1 MSKIITASSQAIK
14 KLNTPQLLQGGLYLT
29 WATSLLVLVSTI
41 SGIQGQRHALNTIGK
56 NTASITTAQAL
67 KDRAPNIITAQILKG
82 SAAGMDAYVAKEL
95 LLPSGQNQDVLKS
108 YQEGYEKF
116 TQRLVAAAENI
127 TYGDKE
133 RKPIQTLQ
141 LELGNY
147 IAKIQQARDFH
158 ERGDTNNMLVA
169 YRSAAEIMDQKLLP
183 AADALDKVNVDA
195 LNVTYNQEKFDSGKS
210 LFFIVISGVALISV
224 LVGLQIFLSQR
235 TRRTFNPMLLAASAI
250 AIALL
255 NYTTGAFVSASQN
268 LRIAKEDAFTSMHTL
283 RQARALGN
291 MANAAQSRYLLDS
304 AFALNHE
311 QAFFNTIAKIAKLPD
326 GETFDYVAAAASASS
341 YKPNFTGLLADQLK
355 NITFAGEREATVK
368 NFTTLGTYIAIDK
381 QIRQLERSGKH
392 AEAIALCLGNQPGQS
407 NWAFD
412 EFRLKANQKTFDI
425 NQAAFD
431 NAIKQGFKEVDNFE
445 FTTPVALSAIALL
458 TLFGLLPR
466 LKEYSV

>member
-1 MSKIITASSQAIK
+1 MSKIITASNKAIK
-14 KLNTPQLLQGGLYLT
+14 KLNTPQLLQSGLYLT
-29 WATSLLVLVSTI
+29 WAASLLVLVSTI
-41 SGIQGQRHALNTIGK
+41 SGIQEQRHAINTIGK
-56 NTASITTAQAL
+56 DATPSISTAQRL
-67 KDRAPNIITAQILKG
+67 KDA
-82 SAAGMDAYVAKEL
+82 AAGMDAYVANEL
-95 LLPSGQNQDVLKS
+95 LALPGQNQDAVKG
-108 YQEGYEKF
+108 YNERYEKF

-133 RKPIQTLQ
+133 RKPIETLQ

-195 LNVTYNQEKFDSGKS
+195 LNFTYNQVKFDSGKS

-250 AIALL
+250 AIAFL
-255 NYTTGAFVSASQN
+255 NYTTGAFLSASQN
-268 LRIAKEDAFTSMHTL
+268 LRIAKEDAFTSMYAL
-283 RQARALGN
+283 RQARALSYI
-291 MANAAQSRYLLDS
+291 ANDAESRYLLDS

-311 QAFFNTIAKIAKLPD
+311 QAFFNNINKIAQLPN
-326 GETFDYVAAAASASS
+326 GQTFETVAASASASS

-355 NITFAGEREATVK
+355 NITFAGERESTVENLTK
-368 NFTTLGTYIAIDK
+368 LGTYIAIDK
-381 QIRQLERSGKH
+381 EIRQLQRSGKH

-412 EFRLKANQKTFDI
+412 ELKAANQKSFDV

-431 NAIKQGFKEVDNFE
+431 KAIKQGFKEVDGFE
-445 FTTPVALSAIALL
+445 YITPVALSAIAFL

>member
-1 MSKIITASSQAIK
+1 MSKIITASNKAIK

-29 WATSLLVLVSTI
+29 WAASLLMLVSTI
-41 SGIQGQRHALNTIGK
+41 SGIQGQRHAINTIGK
-56 NTASITTAQAL
+56 DATPSITTAQRL
-67 KDRAPNIITAQILKG
+67 KDA
-82 SAAGMDAYVAKEL
+82 AAGMDAYIANEL
-95 LLPSGQNQDVLKS
+95 LALPGQNQDAVKG
-108 YQEGYEKF
+108 YNERYEKL

-133 RKPIQTLQ
+133 RKPIETLQ

-169 YRSAAEIMDQKLLP
+169 YRSAAEIMDQKLLS
-183 AADALDKVNVDA
+183 AAEALDKVNVDA
-195 LNVTYNQEKFDSGKS
+195 LNVTYNKEKFDSGKS

-250 AIALL
+250 AIAFL
-255 NYTTGAFVSASQN
+255 NYTTGAFLSASQN
-268 LRIAKEDAFTSMHTL
+268 LRIAKEDAFNSMYVL
-283 RQARALGN
+283 RQARALSYI
-291 MANAAQSRYLLDS
+291 ANAAESRYLLDP
-304 AFALNHE
+304 AFALNYE
-311 QAFFNTIAKIAKLPD
+311 QAFFNNINKIGKLPD
-326 GETFDYVAAAASASS
+326 GESFETVAAAVSI
-341 YKPNFTGLLADQLK
+341 PNFPNYRADGFTGLLADQVK
-355 NITFAGEREATVK
+355 NITFSGEREATVK
-368 NFTTLGTYIAIDK
+368 NLSALGAYVAIDK

-392 AEAIALCLGNQPGQS
+392 AEAIALCLGNNKGQS

-412 EFRLKANQKTFDI
+412 ELKGANQKSFDI

-431 NAIKQGFKEVDNFE
+431 NAIKQSFKEVNGFE
-445 FTTPVALSAIALL
+445 YITPVALSAIALL

>member
-1 MSKIITASSQAIK
+1 MSKIISASSKAIK

-29 WATSLLVLVSTI
+29 WAASLLMLVSTI
-41 SGIQGQRHALNTIGK
+41 NGIQGQRHAINTIGK
-56 NTASITTAQAL
+56 DATPSITTAQRL
-67 KDRAPNIITAQILKG
+67 KDA
-82 SAAGMDAYVAKEL
+82 AAGMDAYIAKEL
-95 LLPSGQNQDVLKS
+95 LLPSGQNQDAVK
-108 YQEGYEKF
+108 GYEERYEKL
-116 TQRLVAAAENI
+116 TQRLVAAAESI
-127 TYGDKE
+127 SYGDKE
-133 RKPIQTLQ
+133 RKPIETLQ

-158 ERGDTNNMLVA
+158 ERGDTNNMVVA
-169 YRSAAEIMDQKLLP
+169 YRSAAEIMDEKLLP
-183 AADALDKVNVDA
+183 AADALDNVNVDA
-195 LNVTYNQEKFDSGKS
+195 LNVTYNQVKFDSGKS

-250 AIALL
+250 AIAFL

-283 RQARALGN
+283 RQARALGY

-326 GETFDYVAAAASASS
+326 GEAFTTFVAAAASTPG

-368 NFTTLGTYIAIDK
+368 NLTTLGTYVAIDK

-431 NAIKQGFKEVDNFE
+431 KAIKQGFKDVDGFE

-466 LKEYSV
+466 LKEYA

>member
-1 MSKIITASSQAIK
+1 MSKIITASNKAIK
-14 KLNTPQLLQGGLYLT
+14 KLNTPQLLQSGLYLT
-29 WATSLLVLVSTI
+29 WATSLLVLVSTM
-41 SGIQGQRHALNTIGK
+41 SGIQGQRHAINTIGK
-56 NTASITTAQAL
+56 DATPSITTAQRL
-67 KDRAPNIITAQILKG
+67 KDA
-82 SAAGMDAYVAKEL
+82 AAGMDAYVAKEL
-95 LLPSGQNQDVLKS
+95 LLPSGQNQDALKG
-108 YQEGYEKF
+108 YNERYEKF

-133 RKPIQTLQ
+133 RKPIETLQ

-158 ERGDTNNMLVA
+158 ERGDTNNMLIA

-195 LNVTYNQEKFDSGKS
+195 LNVTYNQVKFDSGKS
-210 LFFIVISGVALISV
+210 LFFIVISGVALITV
-224 LVGLQIFLSQR
+224 LLGLQIFLSQR
-235 TRRTFNPMLLAASAI
+235 TRRTFNPMLLAATAI
-250 AIALL
+250 AIAFL
-255 NYTTGAFVSASQN
+255 NYTTGAFLSASQN
-268 LRIAKEDAFTSMHTL
+268 LRIAKEDAFSSMYAL
-283 RQARALGN
+283 RQARAVGYI
-291 MANAAQSRYLLDS
+291 ANAAQSRYLLDS

-311 QAFFNTIAKIAKLPD
+311 QAFFNNIAKIAQLPD
-326 GETFDYVAAAASASS
+326 SEAFKTVAAGASTPE

-368 NFTTLGTYIAIDK
+368 NLTTLGTYVAIDK

-392 AEAIALCLGNQPGQS
+392 TEAIALCLGNQPGQS

-412 EFRLKANQKTFDI
+412 EFRFKANQKSFDI

-431 NAIKQGFKEVDNFE
+431 KAIKQAFKEVDGFE
-445 FTTPVALSAIALL
+445 YITPVALSAIALL

-466 LKEYSV
+466 LKEYA

>member
-1 MSKIITASSQAIK
+1 MSKIISASSKAIK

-29 WATSLLVLVSTI
+29 WAASLLMLVSTM
-41 SGIQGQRHALNTIGK
+41 SGIQGQRHAINTIGK
-56 NTASITTAQAL
+56 ESTPSITTAQRL
-67 KDRAPNIITAQILKG
+67 KDA
-82 SAAGMDAYVAKEL
+82 AAGMDSYIAKEL
-95 LLPSGQNQDVLKS
+95 LLPPGQNQDAVKG
-108 YQEGYEKF
+108 YNERYEKL
-116 TQRLVAAAENI
+116 TQRLVAAAESI
-127 TYGDKE
+127 SYGDKE
-133 RKPIQTLQ
+133 RKPIETLQ

-158 ERGDTNNMLVA
+158 ERGDTNNMVVA
-169 YRSAAEIMDQKLLP
+169 YRSAAEIMDKKLLP

-195 LNVTYNQEKFDSGKS
+195 LNVTYNKEKFDSGKS
-210 LFFIVISGVALISV
+210 LFFIVISGLTLISV

-250 AIALL
+250 AIAFL
-255 NYTTGAFVSASQN
+255 NYTTGAFLSASQN
-268 LRIAKEDAFTSMHTL
+268 LRIATEDAFTSMHTL
-283 RQARALGN
+283 RQARALGYI
-291 MANAAQSRYLLDS
+291 ANAAQSRYLLEP

-311 QAFFNTIAKIAKLPD
+311 QDFFYTISTIAKPPD
-326 GETFDYVAAAASASS
+326 GETFETVAAAASALE

-368 NFTTLGTYIAIDK
+368 NLTTLSAYVDIDK

-392 AEAIALCLGNQPGQS
+392 TEAIALCLGNQKGQS

-412 EFRLKANQKTFDI
+412 QFKAANQKSFDI

-431 NAIKQGFKEVDNFE
+431 KAIKQSFKDVNGFEYS
-445 FTTPVALSAIALL
+445 TPLALSAIALL

>member
-1 MSKIITASSQAIK
+1 MSKIITASSKAIK

-41 SGIQGQRHALNTIGK
+41 SGIQGQRHAINTIGK
-56 NTASITTAQAL
+56 DATPSITTAQRL
-67 KDRAPNIITAQILKG
+67 KDA
-82 SAAGMDAYVAKEL
+82 AAGMDAYVTKEL
-95 LLPSGQNQDVLKS
+95 LALPGQNQDAVKG
-108 YQEGYEKF
+108 YKERYEKL
-116 TQRLVAAAENI
+116 TQRLVAAAESI
-127 TYGDKE
+127 SYGDKE
-133 RKPIQTLQ
+133 RKPIETLQ

-183 AADALDKVNVDA
+183 ASDALDKVNVDA
-195 LNVTYNQEKFDSGKS
+195 LNVTYNKVKFDSGKW
-210 LFFIVISGVALISV
+210 LFFIVISGAALITV
-224 LVGLQIFLSQR
+224 LLGLQIFLSQR
-235 TRRTFNPMLLAASAI
+235 MRRTFNPMLLAATAI
-250 AIALL
+250 AIAFL
-255 NYTTGAFVSASQN
+255 NYTTGAFLSASQN
-268 LRIAKEDAFTSMHTL
+268 LRIAKEDAFNSMYAL
-283 RQARALGN
+283 RQARALGY
-291 MANAAQSRYLLDS
+291 MANATQSRYLLDS

-311 QAFFNTIAKIAKLPD
+311 QAFFNNIAKIAQLPD
-326 GETFDYVAAAASASS
+326 SEAFKTVAAAASASS

-368 NFTTLGTYIAIDK
+368 NLTNLGIYVAIDK

-392 AEAIALCLGNQPGQS
+392 TEAIALCLGNQPGQS

-412 EFRLKANQKTFDI
+412 EFRLKANQKSFDI

-431 NAIKQGFKEVDNFE
+431 KAIKQGFKEVDGFE
-445 FTTPVALSAIALL
+445 YITPVALSAIALL

-466 LKEYSV
+466 LKEYST

>member
-1 MSKIITASSQAIK
+1 MSKIITASNKAIK
-14 KLNTPQLLQGGLYLT
+14 KLNTPQLLQSGLYLT

-41 SGIQGQRHALNTIGK
+41 SGIQGQRHAINTIGK
-56 NTASITTAQAL
+56 DATPSITTAQRL
-67 KDRAPNIITAQILKG
+67 KDA
-82 SAAGMDAYVAKEL
+82 AAGMDAYVANEL
-95 LLPSGQNQDVLKS
+95 LLPSGQNQDALKG
-108 YQEGYEKF
+108 YNERYEKF

-133 RKPIQTLQ
+133 RKPIETLQ

-158 ERGDTNNMLVA
+158 ERRDTNNMLVA

-195 LNVTYNQEKFDSGKS
+195 LNVTYNQVKFDSGKS
-210 LFFIVISGVALISV
+210 LFFIVISGIALISV
-224 LVGLQIFLSQR
+224 LIGLQIFLSQR

-250 AIALL
+250 AIAFL
-255 NYTTGAFVSASQN
+255 NYTTGAFLSASQN
-268 LRIAKEDAFTSMHTL
+268 LRIAKEDAFNSMYAL
-283 RQARALGN
+283 RQARALSY
-291 MANAAQSRYLLDS
+291 MANGVESRYLLDS

-311 QAFFNTIAKIAKLPD
+311 QAFFNNINKIAKLPD
-326 GETFDYVAAAASASS
+326 GETFETVAAAVSI
-341 YKPNFTGLLADQLK
+341 PNFPNYRATGFTGLLADQVK
-355 NITFAGEREATVK
+355 NLTFAGEREATVK
-368 NFTTLGTYIAIDK
+368 NLITLGTYVAIDK

-392 AEAIALCLGNQPGQS
+392 TEAIALCLGNNKGQS

-412 EFRLKANQKTFDI
+412 ELKKANQKSFDI

-431 NAIKQGFKEVDNFE
+431 KAIKQGFKEVDGFE
-445 FTTPVALSAIALL
+445 YITPVTLSAIALL

-466 LKEYSV
+466 LKEYST

>member
-1 MSKIITASSQAIK
+1 MSKIISASSKAIK

-29 WATSLLVLVSTI
+29 WAASLLMLVSTI
-41 SGIQGQRHALNTIGK
+41 NGIQGQRHAINTIGK
-56 NTASITTAQAL
+56 DATPSITTAQRL
-67 KDRAPNIITAQILKG
+67 KDA
-82 SAAGMDAYVAKEL
+82 AAGMDAYIAKEL
-95 LLPSGQNQDVLKS
+95 LLPSGQNQDAVK
-108 YQEGYEKF
+108 GYEERYEKL
-116 TQRLVAAAENI
+116 TQRLVAAAESI
-127 TYGDKE
+127 SYGDKE
-133 RKPIQTLQ
+133 RKPIETLQ

-158 ERGDTNNMLVA
+158 ERGDTNNMVVA
-169 YRSAAEIMDQKLLP
+169 YRSAAEIMDDKLLP
-183 AADALDKVNVDA
+183 AADALDNVNVDA
-195 LNVTYNQEKFDSGKS
+195 LNVTYNQVKFDSGKS

-250 AIALL
+250 AIAFL
-255 NYTTGAFVSASQN
+255 NYTTGAFLSASQN

-283 RQARALGN
+283 RQARALGY

-326 GETFDYVAAAASASS
+326 GEAFTTFVAAAASTPG

-368 NFTTLGTYIAIDK
+368 NLTTLGTYVAIDK

-431 NAIKQGFKEVDNFE
+431 KAIKQGFKDVDNFE

-466 LKEYSV
+466 LKEYA

>member
-1 MSKIITASSQAIK
+1 MSKIITASNKAIK
-14 KLNTPQLLQGGLYLT
+14 KLNTPQLLQSGLYLT
-29 WATSLLVLVSTI
+29 WGASLLVLVSTI
-41 SGIQGQRHALNTIGK
+41 SGIQGQRHAINTIGK
-56 NTASITTAQAL
+56 DATPSITTAQRL
-67 KDRAPNIITAQILKG
+67 KDA
-82 SAAGMDAYVAKEL
+82 AAGMDAYVAKEL
-95 LLPSGQNQDVLKS
+95 LLPSGQNQDALKG
-108 YQEGYEKF
+108 YNERYEKF

-133 RKPIQTLQ
+133 RKPIETLQ

-195 LNVTYNQEKFDSGKS
+195 LNLTYNKVKFDSGKS

-250 AIALL
+250 AIAFL
-255 NYTTGAFVSASQN
+255 NYTTGAFLSASQN
-268 LRIAKEDAFTSMHTL
+268 LRIATEDAFTSMHTL
-283 RQARALGN
+283 RQARALGY

-311 QAFFNTIAKIAKLPD
+311 QAFFNNIAKIAQLPN
-326 GETFDYVAAAASASS
+326 GETFETVAAAVSV
-341 YKPNFTGLLADQLK
+341 PNFPNYRADGFTGLLADQVK

-368 NFTTLGTYIAIDK
+368 NLTTLGTYITIDK

-392 AEAIALCLGNQPGQS
+392 AEAIALCLGNQPEQS

-412 EFRLKANQKTFDI
+412 EFRLKANQKSFDI

-431 NAIKQGFKEVDNFE
+431 KAIKQAFIEVDGFE
-445 FTTPVALSAIALL
+445 YITPVALSAIALL

-466 LKEYSV
+466 LKEYT

>member
-1 MSKIITASSQAIK
+1 MSKIITASNKAIK

-29 WATSLLVLVSTI
+29 WAASLLVLVSTI
-41 SGIQGQRHALNTIGK
+41 SGIQGQRHAINTIGK
-56 NTASITTAQAL
+56 DATPSITTAQRL
-67 KDRAPNIITAQILKG
+67 KDA
-82 SAAGMDAYVAKEL
+82 AAGMDAYVANEL
-95 LLPSGQNQDVLKS
+95 LALPGQNQDAVKG
-108 YQEGYEKF
+108 YNERYEKF

-133 RKPIQTLQ
+133 RKPIETLQ

-195 LNVTYNQEKFDSGKS
+195 LNFTYNQVKFDSGKS

-235 TRRTFNPMLLAASAI
+235 TRRTLNPMLLAASAI
-250 AIALL
+250 AIAFL
-255 NYTTGAFVSASQN
+255 NYTTGAFLSASQN
-268 LRIAKEDAFTSMHTL
+268 LRIAKEDAFTSMYAL
-283 RQARALGN
+283 RQARALSYI
-291 MANAAQSRYLLDS
+291 ANDAESRYLLDS

-311 QAFFNTIAKIAKLPD
+311 QAFFNNINKIAQLPN
-326 GETFDYVAAAASASS
+326 GQTFETVAASASASS

-355 NITFAGEREATVK
+355 NITFAGERESTVENLTK
-368 NFTTLGTYIAIDK
+368 LGTYIAIDK

-412 EFRLKANQKTFDI
+412 ELKAANQKSFDV

-431 NAIKQGFKEVDNFE
+431 KAIKQGFKEVDGFE
-445 FTTPVALSAIALL
+445 YITPVALSAIALL

>member
-1 MSKIITASSQAIK
+1 MSKIITASSKAIK
-14 KLNTPQLLQGGLYLT
+14 KLNTPKLLQGGLYLT
-29 WATSLLVLVSTI
+29 WATSLLVLVSTM
-41 SGIQGQRHALNTIGK
+41 SGIQGQRHAINTIGK
-56 NTASITTAQAL
+56 DATPSITTAQRL
-67 KDRAPNIITAQILKG
+67 KDA
-82 SAAGMDAYVAKEL
+82 AAGMDAYIAKEL
-95 LLPSGQNQDVLKS
+95 LLPSGQNQDAVK
-108 YQEGYEKF
+108 GYEERYEKL
-116 TQRLVAAAENI
+116 TQRLVAAAESI
-127 TYGDKE
+127 SYGDKE
-133 RKPIQTLQ
+133 RKPIETLQ

-158 ERGDTNNMLVA
+158 ERGDTNNMVVA

-195 LNVTYNQEKFDSGKS
+195 LNVTYNKEKFDSGKS

-250 AIALL
+250 AIAFL
-255 NYTTGAFVSASQN
+255 NYTTGAFLSASQN

-283 RQARALGN
+283 RQARALGY

-311 QAFFNTIAKIAKLPD
+311 QAFFNTIAKIAKPPD
-326 GETFDYVAAAASASS
+326 GETFETVAATASAPG
-341 YKPNFTGLLADQLK
+341 YKPNNNFTGLLADQLK

-368 NFTTLGTYIAIDK
+368 NLSTLGAYVDIDK

-392 AEAIALCLGNQPGQS
+392 TEAIALCLGNQPGQS

-412 EFRLKANQKTFDI
+412 EFTLKANQKSFDI

-431 NAIKQGFKEVDNFE
+431 KAIKQAFKEVDGFE
-445 FTTPVALSAIALL
+445 YITPVALSAIALL

-466 LKEYSV
+466 LKEYSI

>member
-1 MSKIITASSQAIK
+1 MSKIITASNKAIK
-14 KLNTPQLLQGGLYLT
+14 KLNTPQLLQSGLYLT

-41 SGIQGQRHALNTIGK
+41 SGIQGQRHAINTIGK
-56 NTASITTAQAL
+56 DATPSITTAQRL
-67 KDRAPNIITAQILKG
+67 KDA
-82 SAAGMDAYVAKEL
+82 AAGMDAYVANEL
-95 LLPSGQNQDVLKS
+95 LLPSGQNQDALKG
-108 YQEGYEKF
+108 YNERYEKF

-133 RKPIQTLQ
+133 RKPIETLQ

-158 ERGDTNNMLVA
+158 ERRDTNNMLVA

-195 LNVTYNQEKFDSGKS
+195 LNVTYNQVKFDSGKS
-210 LFFIVISGVALISV
+210 LFFIVISGIALISV

-250 AIALL
+250 AIAFL
-255 NYTTGAFVSASQN
+255 NYTTGAFLSASQN
-268 LRIAKEDAFTSMHTL
+268 LRIAKEDAFNSMYAL
-283 RQARALGN
+283 RQARALGY
-291 MANAAQSRYLLDS
+291 MANGVESRYLLDS

-311 QAFFNTIAKIAKLPD
+311 QAFFNNINKIAKLPD
-326 GETFDYVAAAASASS
+326 GETFETVAAAVSI
-341 YKPNFTGLLADQLK
+341 PNFPNYRATGFTGLLADQVK
-355 NITFAGEREATVK
+355 NLTFAGEREATVK
-368 NFTTLGTYIAIDK
+368 NLITLGTYVAIDK

-392 AEAIALCLGNQPGQS
+392 TEAIALCLGNNKGQS

-412 EFRLKANQKTFDI
+412 ELKKANQKSFDI

-431 NAIKQGFKEVDNFE
+431 KAIKQGFKEVDGFE
-445 FTTPVALSAIALL
+445 YITPVTLSAIALL

-466 LKEYSV
+466 LKEYST

>member
-1 MSKIITASSQAIK
+1 MSKIISASSKAIK

-29 WATSLLVLVSTI
+29 WAASLLMLVSTI
-41 SGIQGQRHALNTIGK
+41 NGIQGQRHAINTIGK
-56 NTASITTAQAL
+56 DATPSITTAQRL
-67 KDRAPNIITAQILKG
+67 KDA
-82 SAAGMDAYVAKEL
+82 AAGMDAYIAKEL
-95 LLPSGQNQDVLKS
+95 LLPSGQNQDAVK
-108 YQEGYEKF
+108 GYEERYEKL
-116 TQRLVAAAENI
+116 TQRLVAAAESI
-127 TYGDKE
+127 SYGDKE
-133 RKPIQTLQ
+133 RKPIETLQ

-158 ERGDTNNMLVA
+158 ERGDTNNMVVA
-169 YRSAAEIMDQKLLP
+169 YRSAAEIMDEKLLP
-183 AADALDKVNVDA
+183 AADALDNVNVDA
-195 LNVTYNQEKFDSGKS
+195 LNVTYNQVKFDSGKS

-250 AIALL
+250 AIAFL
-255 NYTTGAFVSASQN
+255 NYTTGAFLSASQN

-283 RQARALGN
+283 RQARALGY

-326 GETFDYVAAAASASS
+326 GEAFTTFVAAAASTPG

-368 NFTTLGTYIAIDK
+368 NLTTLGTYVAIDK

-431 NAIKQGFKEVDNFE
+431 KAIKQGFKDVDNFE

-466 LKEYSV
+466 LKEYA

>member
-1 MSKIITASSQAIK
+1 MSKIISASSKAIK

-29 WATSLLVLVSTI
+29 WAASLLMLVSTI
-41 SGIQGQRHALNTIGK
+41 NGIQGQRHAINTIGK
-56 NTASITTAQAL
+56 DATPSITTAQRL
-67 KDRAPNIITAQILKG
+67 KDA
-82 SAAGMDAYVAKEL
+82 AAGMDAYIAKEL
-95 LLPSGQNQDVLKS
+95 LLPSGQNQDAVK
-108 YQEGYEKF
+108 GYEERYEKL
-116 TQRLVAAAENI
+116 TQRLVAAAESI
-127 TYGDKE
+127 SYGDKE
-133 RKPIQTLQ
+133 RKPIETLQ

-158 ERGDTNNMLVA
+158 ERGDTNNMVVA
-169 YRSAAEIMDQKLLP
+169 YRSAAEIMDEKLLP
-183 AADALDKVNVDA
+183 AADALDNVNVDA
-195 LNVTYNQEKFDSGKS
+195 LNVTYNQVKFDSGKS
-210 LFFIVISGVALISV
+210 LFFIVIYGVALISV

-250 AIALL
+250 AIAFL
-255 NYTTGAFVSASQN
+255 NYTTGAFLSASQN

-283 RQARALGN
+283 RQARALGY

-326 GETFDYVAAAASASS
+326 GEAFTTFVAAAASTPG

-368 NFTTLGTYIAIDK
+368 NLTTLGTYVAIDK

-431 NAIKQGFKEVDNFE
+431 KAIKQGFKDVDGFE

-466 LKEYSV
+466 LKEYA

>member
-1 MSKIITASSQAIK
+1 MSKIITASNKAIK

-41 SGIQGQRHALNTIGK
+41 SGIQGQRHAINTIGK
-56 NTASITTAQAL
+56 DATPSITTAQRI
-67 KDRAPNIITAQILKG
+67 KDA
-82 SAAGMDAYVAKEL
+82 AAGMDAYVANEL
-95 LLPSGQNQDVLKS
+95 LLPSGQNQDALKG
-108 YQEGYEKF
+108 YNERYEKF

-133 RKPIQTLQ
+133 RKPIETLQ

-169 YRSAAEIMDQKLLP
+169 YRSAAKIIDEKLLP

-195 LNVTYNQEKFDSGKS
+195 LNVTYNQEKFNSGKS

-224 LVGLQIFLSQR
+224 LLGLQIFLSQR
-235 TRRTFNPMLLAASAI
+235 MRRTFNPMLLAASAI
-250 AIALL
+250 AIVFL
-255 NYTTGAFVSASQN
+255 NYTTGAFLSASQN
-268 LRIAKEDAFTSMHTL
+268 LRIAKEDAFTSMHAL
-283 RQARALGN
+283 RQARALGYI
-291 MANAAQSRYLLDS
+291 ANGTESRYLLDS

-311 QAFFNTIAKIAKLPD
+311 QAFFNNIAKIAQLPD
-326 GETFDYVAAAASASS
+326 SEAFKTVAAAASASG

-355 NITFAGEREATVK
+355 NITFDGEREATVK
-368 NFTTLGTYIAIDK
+368 NLTTLGTYVAIDK

-392 AEAIALCLGNQPGQS
+392 AEAIALCLGNNKGQS

-412 EFRLKANQKTFDI
+412 ELKKANQKSFDI

-431 NAIKQGFKEVDNFE
+431 NAIKQAFKEVDGFE
-445 FTTPVALSAIALL
+445 YTTPVALSAIALL

-466 LKEYSV
+466 LKEYST

>member
-1 MSKIITASSQAIK
+1 MSKIISASSKAIK

-41 SGIQGQRHALNTIGK
+41 SGIQGQRHAINTIGK
-56 NTASITTAQAL
+56 DATPSITTAQRL
-67 KDRAPNIITAQILKG
+67 KDA
-82 SAAGMDAYVAKEL
+82 AAGMDAYIAKEL
-95 LLPSGQNQDVLKS
+95 LLPSGQNQDAVK
-108 YQEGYEKF
+108 GYEERYEKL
-116 TQRLVAAAENI
+116 TQRLVAAAESI
-127 TYGDKE
+127 SYGDKE
-133 RKPIQTLQ
+133 RKPIETLQ

-169 YRSAAEIMDQKLLP
+169 YRSAAEIMDEKLLP
-183 AADALDKVNVDA
+183 ATDALDKVNVDA
-195 LNVTYNQEKFDSGKS
+195 LNVTYNKEKFDSGKS

-250 AIALL
+250 AIAFL
-255 NYTTGAFVSASQN
+255 NYTTGAFLSASQN
-268 LRIAKEDAFTSMHTL
+268 LRIAKEDAFTSMHAL
-283 RQARALGN
+283 RQARALGYI
-291 MANAAQSRYLLDS
+291 ANAAQSRYLFDS

-311 QAFFNTIAKIAKLPD
+311 QAFFNTIAKIAKPPD
-326 GETFDYVAAAASASS
+326 GDTFETVAASASAS
-341 YKPNFTGLLADQLK
+341 GYKPNNFTGLLADQLK

-368 NFTTLGTYIAIDK
+368 NLTTLGAYVAIDK

-392 AEAIALCLGNQPGQS
+392 TEAIALCLGSQPGQS

-431 NAIKQGFKEVDNFE
+431 KAIKQGFKDVDGFE

-466 LKEYSV
+466 LKEYA